1 MLPNAV
7 VFYGLMA
14 LLCIVGVNTDT
25 EGPKIVENCQE
36 RTGACRKIATKDDEI
51 VEKEKEIVSCFMAYV
66 CKGEEDEHRVKAL
79 MEYGGKVA
87 DSKLGPFIPETGN
100 MGEFGPHP
108 GVTDKPTNMAVI
120 ISVSYKTL
128 VASAV
133 TMFLLA

>member
-25 EGPKIVENCQE
+25 EGPQIVDNCQE
-36 RTGACRKIATKDDEI
+36 RTAACRNIATTVDEI
-51 VEKEKEIVSCFMAYV
+51 VKKEKEIVSCFMAYV
-66 CKGEEDEHRVKAL
+66 CKFEEEEHRVNAL
-79 MEYGGKVA
+79 MEYGGKIEG
-87 DSKLGPFIPETGN
+87 SKMDPSIPET
-100 MGEFGPHP
+100 

-133 TMFLLA
+133 TMFLMA